1 MRMTILV
8 LMLVACATTTRRPS
22 GSVPA
27 GTTDSARTSG
37 PAADYLAFVAAEA
50 ADRIALVRFGPA
62 GARVEREIPIGLM
75 PTDPDGPHGVTVSPD
90 RRFLYVST
98 AHGNPYGYLWKV
110 DAATGEVLR
119 RVELGNFP
127 ATLALTP
134 DGAFAFIVNFNLHG
148 DMVRSSVSV
157 VAADSMLELA
167 RVPTCVMP
175 HGSRI
180 NPQGTRQYSA
190 CMMDDLLVEID
201 TRTFGVARTLRLAE
215 HPEPM
220 PAATHQGGGAG
231 GHSHTAGHPDPVCS
245 PTWGQPS
252 ADGKAVFVACNKSN
266 EILDVDVERW
276 AVRRRLPAGTGVYNL
291 GVTRDGKLLIATNK
305 RAQSVSI
312 FDTASGR
319 ELARVPTIRKVVHG
333 VVISPDDRYAF
344 ISVEGIGSE
353 PGTVEI
359 IDLASRRRVASVD
372 VPQMAGGIDFWKI
385 VAAH

>member
-1 MRMTILV
+1 MRLTILF
-8 LMLVACATTTRRPS
+8 LLLAACATTRRPAAPS
-22 GSVPA
+22 QA
-27 GTTDSARTSG
+27 AHDSTRG
-37 PAADYLAFVAAEA
+37 PHAPTADYLAFVAAEA

-90 RRFLYVST
+90 RRLLYVTT
-98 AHGNPYGYLWKV
+98 AHGNPYGYLWKL
-110 DAATGEVLR
+110 DATTGEVVK

-157 VAADSMLELA
+157 VAADSLLELA
-167 RVPTCVMP
+167 RIPTCVMP

-201 TRTFGVARTLRLAE
+201 TRTFALARTLPLAP
-215 HPEPM
+215 HADPT
-220 PAATHQGGGAG
+220 PAATHQPGGQAG
-231 GHSHTAGHPDPVCS
+231 GHAAGHAEPVCS

-252 ADGKAVFVACNKSN
+252 ADGKSVFVACNKSN
-266 EILDVDVERW
+266 EILDVDVDRW
-276 AVRRRLPAGTGVYNL
+276 VIRRRLPAGTGVYNL
-291 GVTRDGKLLIATNK
+291 AITRDGTLLIATNK

-312 FDTASGR
+312 FDIGSGR
-319 ELARVPTIRKVVHG
+319 ELARLPTIRKVVHG
-333 VVISPDDRYAF
+333 VVVSPDDRYAF

-359 IDLASRRRVASVD
+359 IDLASRTRVASVD

-385 VAAH
+385 VAGS